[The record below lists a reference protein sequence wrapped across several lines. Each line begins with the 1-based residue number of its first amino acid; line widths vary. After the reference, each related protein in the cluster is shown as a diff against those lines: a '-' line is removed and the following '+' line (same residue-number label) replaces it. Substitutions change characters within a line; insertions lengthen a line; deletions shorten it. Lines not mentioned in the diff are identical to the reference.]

1 MKYVVGRLNAVPK
14 CHENCRAGRR
24 LRALGDVELKDLRLS
39 CGAIDFAVGKGR
51 FDARHER

>member
-51 FDARHER
+51 FNARHER